1 MLYFGNSTRDTR
13 WVPFPLAEVTE
24 INGEQGKRLSEVQP
38 LNDQEVEFYE
48 AEGLM
53 AGLVDR
59 KENTVRWARDK
70 FVLFIGK
77 PRAEVGISQELTLS
91 RRIEVST

>member
-1 MLYFGNSTRDTR
+1 MLYFGNSSRDTR
-13 WVPFPLAEVTE
+13 WVPFPLAEVRE
-24 INGEQGKRLSEVQP
+24 INGEQGKLLSELQP
-38 LNDQEVEFYE
+38 SDDQEVEYYE

-59 KENTVRWARDK
+59 KEKTAGWARDK

-77 PRAEVGISQELTLS
+77 FLS
-91 RRIEVST
+91 KCENVSGLNPLL

>member
-1 MLYFGNSTRDTR
+1 M
-13 WVPFPLAEVTE
+13 PFPLAEVRE
-24 INGEQGKRLSEVQP
+24 INGEQGKLLRELEP

-59 KENTVRWARDK
+59 KEKIVGWARDK

-77 PRAEVGISQELTLS
+77 F
-91 RRIEVST
+91 